1 MAVSYL
7 MNTNPVRDMHEINHH
22 DDPLIFAQ
30 QTSVSASNMIPC
42 FPANNRLLM
51 RITVTLYRIVPRL
64 LVLQRIVLFNTS
76 QVRTR
81 STTKKL
87 NHCFGKSKQ
96 DILFVRNRNTGEMLI
111 MTTIQS
117 LIRTINQFLKLVYLR
132 K

>member
-1 MAVSYL
+1 
-7 MNTNPVRDMHEINHH
+7 
-22 DDPLIFAQ
+22 
-30 QTSVSASNMIPC
+30 
-42 FPANNRLLM
+42 M
-51 RITVTLYRIVPRL
+51 RITVTLYRIVPRHL
-64 LVLQRIVLFNTS
+64 ILQRIVLFNTS

-111 MTTIQS
+111 MLQFN